1 MRAMRGAEK
10 KFYKSLGAIVLLT
23 AHVGGLD
30 VQAAHGA
37 PEQENKDIAAGLVVR
52 ELDRQADGATVQ
64 DIVLRVK
71 ESDSSNRLIERK
83 GRLVFY
89 QDAPATVLIS
99 HGFMCDKFDVGF
111 LRSIFSTQHFNSLT
125 FDFRG
130 HGENAQGQSCT
141 FGRDEAY
148 EVLAAAH
155 FLKKHAVLGKKPL
168 FAYGFSMG
176 AVASIEAQAKEPLF
190 DAMIL
195 DCPFDSSANI
205 IKKCLENI
213 RFSFFGFEF
222 HVPGRQLLERYAF
235 HPYVQSMIKLLLKT
249 VAQLDPRRI
258 DMSLYPLSPAHSI
271 QKVSVPCF
279 FIHCK
284 HDEKISVSAI
294 KNIYEAAAG
303 PKLLWITNG
312 RRHFDS
318 YFYNPEKY
326 IEQVRRFVDQVLKG
340 QWKQQKESTILEDV
354 DEVVIS

>member
-1 MRAMRGAEK
+1 MRGAGK
-10 KFYKSLGAIVLLT
+10 NLYKGLGAIALLT
-23 AHVGGLD
+23 AHVGGLEMP
-30 VQAAHGA
+30 AIGA
-37 PEQENKDIAAGLVVR
+37 PEPDKKEVPSGIVLR
-52 ELDRQADGATVQ
+52 ELDKRPDGASVQ

-71 ESDSSNRLIERK
+71 ESENSNRMIERK
-83 GRLVFY
+83 GRFIY
-89 QDAPATVLIS
+89 YKDALATVVIS

-111 LRSIFSTQHFNSLT
+111 LRNLFSARHHVNSLT

-155 FLKKHAVLGKKPL
+155 FVKNHPICSKKPL

-195 DCPFDSSANI
+195 DCPFDSSANVV
-205 IKKCLENI
+205 KKCLENI
-213 RFSFFGFEF
+213 RFSLFGYEF
-222 HVPGRQLLERYAF
+222 HLPGRSMLERYAF
-235 HPYVQSMIKLLLKT
+235 HPYVQSMIKVLLKT
-249 VAQLDPRRI
+249 VSQLDPRHT
-258 DMSLYPLSPAHSI
+258 DLALYPLSPAQSI
-271 QKVSVPCF
+271 KKVSVPCF

-303 PKLLWITNG
+303 PKMLWITNG

-326 IEQVRRFVDQVLKG
+326 VEQVRRFVEQVLKG
-340 QWKQQKESTILEDV
+340 QWEKQKESTILEDE
-354 DEVVIS
+354 DDLTMG